1 MARMGPFLPIV
12 WVPVTC
18 VPFLDTCLYRM
29 KNDHELDPSALFCLL
44 SQHTS
49 PVAVQYVVHTHPKLL
64 QDDLSMDDLSMSRGE
79 ATVLKYKVRSSDVP
93 I

>member
-1 MARMGPFLPIV
+1 MARTGPFLSIV

-29 KNDHELDPSALFCLL
+29 RNDRETAPSALSCLL

-49 PVAVQYVVHTHPKLL
+49 PVAAQWVTHIPKLL
-64 QDDLSMDDLSMSRGE
+64 QDDLSLDDLSMSRGE